1 MKEPSLVIMAAG
13 MGSRFGGLK
22 QIEPVGSHGEL
33 ILDFSLYDAMM
44 AGFNKVVFVI
54 KKENEQDFRNLI
66 DTRAG
71 KHMDVQYVYQEISD
85 LPQGYQVPEGRTKPW
100 GTGHAVLAA
109 RHVVDGPMAVINADD
124 YYGAGAF
131 QSIYDFLERAAD
143 DEKYHY
149 CMVGYQLENTLTE
162 NGYVSRGVCQTSA
175 EGMLTE
181 IVERTKIQRQGNQIQ
196 YTGENG
202 ECMIPLKP
210 GSTVS
215 MNFWGFT
222 TSMLRELEARFNAF
236 LEEALKS
243 NPLKGEY
250 FLPGVVDQLLKE
262 GKADVKVIP
271 SYDRWYGVT
280 YREDKEAVVA
290 ALQAMKDKGEYPQK
304 LWK

>member
-181 IVERTKIQRQGNQIQ
+181 IVERTKIQRQGNQIL

-202 ECMIPLKP
+202 EGMIPLKP

-304 LWK
+304 LWE

>member
-149 CMVGYQLENTLTE
+149 IIVGYQLEKTLDD

-181 IVERTKIQRQGNQIQ
+181 IVERTKIQRQGNQIL

-202 ECMIPLKP
+202 EGMIPLKP